1 MRLRMQ
7 SITEIALVRW
17 KMLKFLAKLF
27 IKTPREYDDPA
38 TRRAYGVL
46 CGAVGILLNILLFA
60 GKFIAGSLAK
70 SVAVTA
76 DAFNNLADAGSSV
89 ITMIGFRLAGQKPDK
104 EHPFGHGRFEYIAG
118 LLVSAAIILMGVELL
133 KTSVEKIIAPQA
145 VEFSVLTAVILV
157 FSVAV
162 KIYMA
167 VYNGSLG
174 KKLASPALAAA
185 AKDSLSDSIATAV
198 VLVSSAV
205 GHFLRINI
213 DGWCGAAVAVF
224 VLRAGIMSVRDTLAP
239 LLGTEP
245 DPEFVKKINVIVLS
259 YPEISAIHDLII
271 HDYGPGRQIIS
282 LHAEMPTESGSDIFK
297 LHDIVDN
304 AERRLRQE
312 LGCDATIHLDPV
324 AAEDEQ
330 TQMLHER
337 MEAALFEINSG
348 LTMHDF
354 RIVPGP
360 THTNLIF
367 DVVVPYD
374 NKMPQAEILEKIEY
388 AAAELPSGKNGGK
401 YYAVVRFDRPFT

>member
-1 MRLRMQ
+1 
-7 SITEIALVRW
+7 
-17 KMLKFLAKLF
+17 MLKFLAKLF

-245 DPEFVKKINVIVLS
+245 DPEFVKRINDIVLS
-259 YPEISAIHDLII
+259 YPEISAIHDLLI
-271 HDYGPGRQIIS
+271 HDYGPGRQMIS
-282 LHAEMPTESGSDIFK
+282 LHAEMPAESGSDIFK

>member
-1 MRLRMQ
+1 
-7 SITEIALVRW
+7 
-17 KMLKFLAKLF
+17 MLKFLAKLF

-205 GHFLRINI
+205 GHFLGINI

-245 DPEFVKKINVIVLS
+245 DPEFVKRINDIVLS

-271 HDYGPGRQIIS
+271 HDYGPGRQMIS

-374 NKMPQAEILEKIEY
+374 NKMSQAEILEKIEY
-388 AAAELPSGKNGGK
+388 AAAELSSGKNGGK
-401 YYAVVRFDRPFT
+401 YYAVVRFDRPFM

>member
-1 MRLRMQ
+1 
-7 SITEIALVRW
+7 
-17 KMLKFLAKLF
+17 MLKFLAKLF

-46 CGAVGILLNILLFA
+46 CGAVGILLNIMLFA

-198 VLVSSAV
+198 VLVSSVV

-245 DPEFVKKINVIVLS
+245 DPEFVKRINDIVLS

-354 RIVPGP
+354 RIGPGP

>member
-1 MRLRMQ
+1 
-7 SITEIALVRW
+7 
-17 KMLKFLAKLF
+17 MLKFLAKLF

-198 VLVSSAV
+198 VLISSAV

-245 DPEFVKKINVIVLS
+245 DPEFVKKINDIVLS

-304 AERRLRQE
+304 AERRLRRE

>member
-1 MRLRMQ
+1 
-7 SITEIALVRW
+7 
-17 KMLKFLAKLF
+17 MLKFLAKLF

-46 CGAVGILLNILLFA
+46 CGAIGILLNILLFA

-185 AKDSLSDSIATAV
+185 ARDSLSDSIATAV

-245 DPEFVKKINVIVLS
+245 DPEFVKRINDIVLS

-271 HDYGPGRQIIS
+271 HDYGPGRQMIS

-388 AAAELPSGKNGGK
+388 AAEELPSGKNGGK
-401 YYAVVRFDRPFT
+401 YYAVVRFDRPFM

>member
-1 MRLRMQ
+1 
-7 SITEIALVRW
+7 
-17 KMLKFLAKLF
+17 MLKFLAKLF

-46 CGAVGILLNILLFA
+46 CGAIGILLNILLFA

-145 VEFSVLTAVILV
+145 VEFSGLTAVILV

-245 DPEFVKKINVIVLS
+245 DPEFVKRINDIVLS

>member
-1 MRLRMQ
+1 
-7 SITEIALVRW
+7 
-17 KMLKFLAKLF
+17 MLKFLEKLF

-198 VLVSSAV
+198 VLISSAV

-245 DPEFVKKINVIVLS
+245 DPEFVKKINDIVLS

>member
-1 MRLRMQ
+1 
-7 SITEIALVRW
+7 
-17 KMLKFLAKLF
+17 MLKFLAKLF
-27 IKTPREYDDPA
+27 IKTPREYDDPV

-46 CGAVGILLNILLFA
+46 CGAIGILLNILLFA
-60 GKFIAGSLAK
+60 GKFIAGSIAK

-239 LLGTEP
+239 LLGTAP
-245 DPEFVKKINVIVLS
+245 DPEFVKRINDIVLS

>member
-1 MRLRMQ
+1 
-7 SITEIALVRW
+7 
-17 KMLKFLAKLF
+17 MLKFLAKMF

-89 ITMIGFRLAGQKPDK
+89 ITMIGFKLAGQKPDK

-133 KTSVEKIIAPQA
+133 KTSIEKIIAPQA

-185 AKDSLSDSIATAV
+185 TKDSLSDSIATAV

-205 GHFLRINI
+205 GHFLGINI

-245 DPEFVKKINVIVLS
+245 DPEFVKRINDIVLS

>member
-1 MRLRMQ
+1 
-7 SITEIALVRW
+7 
-17 KMLKFLAKLF
+17 MLKFLAKLF

-46 CGAVGILLNILLFA
+46 CGAIGILLNILLFA

-145 VEFSVLTAVILV
+145 VEFSVLTALILV

-185 AKDSLSDSIATAV
+185 ARDSLSDSIATAV

-245 DPEFVKKINVIVLS
+245 DPEFVKRINDIVLS
-259 YPEISAIHDLII
+259 YPEISAIYDLII

-401 YYAVVRFDRPFT
+401 YYAVVRFDRPFM

>member
-1 MRLRMQ
+1 MSINAEKKFAAGL
-7 SITEIALVRW
+7 SITSNALVIVT
-17 KMLKFLAKLF
+17 KIIAGMVSGSISIISEAIHSLSDFLAS
-27 IKTPREYDDPA
+27 
-38 TRRAYGVL
+38 VL
-46 CGAVGILLNILLFA
+46 TF
-60 GKFIAGSLAK
+60 F
-70 SVAVTA
+70 AVTRSA
-76 DAFNNLADAGSSV
+76 EPA
-89 ITMIGFRLAGQKPDK
+89 DK

-185 AKDSLSDSIATAV
+185 ARDSLSDSIATAV

-205 GHFLRINI
+205 GHFLGINI

-245 DPEFVKKINVIVLS
+245 DPEFVKRINDIVLS

-401 YYAVVRFDRPFT
+401 YYAVVRFDRPFM

>member
-1 MRLRMQ
+1 
-7 SITEIALVRW
+7 
-17 KMLKFLAKLF
+17 MLKFLAKLF

-205 GHFLRINI
+205 GHFLGINI
-213 DGWCGAAVAVF
+213 DGWCAAAYSIF
-224 VLRAGIMSVRDTLAP
+224 SRISACGILLSYGTTTSKIRLVCVGPGTIRKSCIVNP
-239 LLGTEP
+239 LL
-245 DPEFVKKINVIVLS
+245 
-259 YPEISAIHDLII
+259 ISN
-271 HDYGPGRQIIS
+271 R
-282 LHAEMPTESGSDIFK
+282 
-297 LHDIVDN
+297 
-304 AERRLRQE
+304 
-312 LGCDATIHLDPV
+312 
-324 AAEDEQ
+324 AASI
-330 TQMLHER
+330 R
-337 MEAALFEINSG
+337 S
-348 LTMHDF
+348 
-354 RIVPGP
+354 
-360 THTNLIF
+360 
-367 DVVVPYD
+367 
-374 NKMPQAEILEKIEY
+374 
-388 AAAELPSGKNGGK
+388 
-401 YYAVVRFDRPFT
+401 

>member
-1 MRLRMQ
+1 
-7 SITEIALVRW
+7 
-17 KMLKFLAKLF
+17 MLKFLAKMF

-205 GHFLRINI
+205 GHFLGINI
-213 DGWCGAAVAVF
+213 DGWFGAAVAVL
-224 VLRAGIMSVRDTLAP
+224 VLLAGIMSVRDTLAP

-245 DPEFVKKINVIVLS
+245 DPEFVKRINDIVLS

>member
-1 MRLRMQ
+1 
-7 SITEIALVRW
+7 
-17 KMLKFLAKLF
+17 MLKFLAKMF

-46 CGAVGILLNILLFA
+46 CGAIGILLNILLFA

-185 AKDSLSDSIATAV
+185 ARDSLSDSIATAV

-205 GHFLRINI
+205 GHFLGINI

-245 DPEFVKKINVIVLS
+245 DPEFVKRINDIVLS
-259 YPEISAIHDLII
+259 YSEISAIHDLII
-271 HDYGPGRQIIS
+271 HDYGPGRQMIS

-388 AAAELPSGKNGGK
+388 AAEELPSGKNGGK
-401 YYAVVRFDRPFT
+401 YYAVVRFDRPFM

>member
-1 MRLRMQ
+1 
-7 SITEIALVRW
+7 
-17 KMLKFLAKLF
+17 MLKFLEKLS

-133 KTSVEKIIAPQA
+133 KTSIEKIIAPQA

-205 GHFLRINI
+205 GHFLGINI
-213 DGWCGAAVAVF
+213 GGWCGAAVAVF

-245 DPEFVKKINVIVLS
+245 DPEFVKRINDIVLS

>member
-1 MRLRMQ
+1 
-7 SITEIALVRW
+7 
-17 KMLKFLAKLF
+17 MLKFLAKLF

-46 CGAVGILLNILLFA
+46 CGAIGILLNILLFA

-205 GHFLRINI
+205 GHFLGINI
-213 DGWCGAAVAVF
+213 DSWCGAAVAVF

-245 DPEFVKKINVIVLS
+245 DPEFVKRINDIVLS

-374 NKMPQAEILEKIEY
+374 NRMPQAEILEKIEY
-388 AAAELPSGKNGGK
+388 AAADLPSGKNGGK
-401 YYAVVRFDRPFT
+401 YYAVVRFDRPFM

>member
-1 MRLRMQ
+1 
-7 SITEIALVRW
+7 
-17 KMLKFLAKLF
+17 MLKFLAKLF

-89 ITMIGFRLAGQKPDK
+89 ITIIGFRLVGQKPDK

-245 DPEFVKKINVIVLS
+245 DPEFVKRINDIVLS

>member
-1 MRLRMQ
+1 
-7 SITEIALVRW
+7 
-17 KMLKFLAKLF
+17 
-27 IKTPREYDDPA
+27 
-38 TRRAYGVL
+38 
-46 CGAVGILLNILLFA
+46 
-60 GKFIAGSLAK
+60 
-70 SVAVTA
+70 
-76 DAFNNLADAGSSV
+76 
-89 ITMIGFRLAGQKPDK
+89 
-104 EHPFGHGRFEYIAG
+104 
-118 LLVSAAIILMGVELL
+118 
-133 KTSVEKIIAPQA
+133 
-145 VEFSVLTAVILV
+145 
-157 FSVAV
+157 
-162 KIYMA
+162 MA

-185 AKDSLSDSIATAV
+185 ARDSLSDSIATAV

-205 GHFLRINI
+205 GHFLGINI

-245 DPEFVKKINVIVLS
+245 DPEFVKRINDIVLS

-354 RIVPGP
+354 ELFPVRRIP
-360 THTNLIF
+360 I
-367 DVVVPYD
+367 
-374 NKMPQAEILEKIEY
+374 
-388 AAAELPSGKNGGK
+388 
-401 YYAVVRFDRPFT
+401 

>member
-1 MRLRMQ
+1 
-7 SITEIALVRW
+7 
-17 KMLKFLAKLF
+17 MLKFLAKLF

-46 CGAVGILLNILLFA
+46 CGAIGILLNILLFA

-245 DPEFVKKINVIVLS
+245 DPEFVKRINDIVLS
-259 YPEISAIHDLII
+259 YPKISAIHDLII

>member
-1 MRLRMQ
+1 
-7 SITEIALVRW
+7 
-17 KMLKFLAKLF
+17 MLKFLAKLF

-46 CGAVGILLNILLFA
+46 CGAIGILLNILLFA

-174 KKLASPALAAA
+174 KNLASPALAAA

-245 DPEFVKKINVIVLS
+245 DPEFVKRINDIVLS

-337 MEAALFEINSG
+337 MEAALFEINRG

>member
-1 MRLRMQ
+1 
-7 SITEIALVRW
+7 
-17 KMLKFLAKLF
+17 MLKFLAKLF

-46 CGAVGILLNILLFA
+46 CGAIGILLNILLFA

-89 ITMIGFRLAGQKPDK
+89 ITMIGFMLAGQKPDK

-205 GHFLRINI
+205 GHFLGINI

-245 DPEFVKKINVIVLS
+245 DPEFVKRINDIVLS

-304 AERRLRQE
+304 AERRLRKE

>member
-1 MRLRMQ
+1 
-7 SITEIALVRW
+7 
-17 KMLKFLAKLF
+17 MLKFLAKLF
-27 IKTPREYDDPA
+27 IKTPREYDDPT

-46 CGAVGILLNILLFA
+46 CGAIGILLNILLFA

-104 EHPFGHGRFEYIAG
+104 EHPFGHGRVEYIAG

-245 DPEFVKKINVIVLS
+245 DPEFVKRINDIVLS
-259 YPEISAIHDLII
+259 YPDISAIHDLII

-388 AAAELPSGKNGGK
+388 AAEELPSGKNGGK
-401 YYAVVRFDRPFT
+401 YYAVVRFDRPFM

>member
-1 MRLRMQ
+1 
-7 SITEIALVRW
+7 
-17 KMLKFLAKLF
+17 MLKFLAKMF

-46 CGAVGILLNILLFA
+46 CGAIGILLNILLFA

-174 KKLASPALAAA
+174 KKIASPALAAA

-245 DPEFVKKINVIVLS
+245 DPEFVKRINDIVLS

>member
-1 MRLRMQ
+1 
-7 SITEIALVRW
+7 
-17 KMLKFLAKLF
+17 MLKFLAKMF
-27 IKTPREYDDPA
+27 IKTPREYDDPT

-46 CGAVGILLNILLFA
+46 CGAIGILLNILLFA

-145 VEFSVLTAVILV
+145 VEFSVLTALILV

-185 AKDSLSDSIATAV
+185 ARDSLSDSIATAV

-224 VLRAGIMSVRDTLAP
+224 VLRAGIMSVRATLAP

-245 DPEFVKKINVIVLS
+245 DPEFVKRINDIVLS

-401 YYAVVRFDRPFT
+401 YYAVVRFDRPFM

>member
-1 MRLRMQ
+1 
-7 SITEIALVRW
+7 
-17 KMLKFLAKLF
+17 MLKFLAKLF

-46 CGAVGILLNILLFA
+46 CGAIGILLNILLFA

-185 AKDSLSDSIATAV
+185 ARDSLSDSIATAV

-205 GHFLRINI
+205 GHFIRINI

-245 DPEFVKKINVIVLS
+245 DPEFVKRINDIVLS

-312 LGCDATIHLDPV
+312 LGCDAPIHLDPV

>member
-1 MRLRMQ
+1 
-7 SITEIALVRW
+7 
-17 KMLKFLAKLF
+17 MLKLLAKLF
-27 IKTPREYDDPA
+27 IKNPTAYDEPK

-46 CGAVGILLNILLFA
+46 CGAVGIALNILLFA

-89 ITMIGFRLAGQKPDK
+89 ITMIGFKLAGQKPDK

-133 KTSVEKIIAPQA
+133 KTSIEKIIAPQA
-145 VEFSVLTAVILV
+145 VEFSILTAVILAA
-157 FSVAV
+157 SVAV

-167 VYNGSLG
+167 TYNGKLG
-174 KKLASPALAAA
+174 KKLASPALGAT
-185 AKDSLSDSIATAV
+185 AKDSLSDSVATAV
-198 VLVSSAV
+198 VLASSAV
-205 GHFLRINI
+205 GYFLKINI

-245 DPEFVKKINVIVLS
+245 DAEFVKRIEDIVLS

-271 HDYGPGRQIIS
+271 HDYGPGRQMIS
-282 LHAEMPTESGSDIFK
+282 LHAEMPAAPDSDIFK

-330 TQMLHER
+330 TRMLRER
-337 MEAALFEINSG
+337 MEAALFAINGG

-374 NKMPQAEILEKIEY
+374 NKMSQAEILEKIEY
-388 AAAELPSGKNGGK
+388 AAAELPSGNGRGK
-401 YYAVVRFDRPFT
+401 YYAVVHFDRPFV

>member
-1 MRLRMQ
+1 
-7 SITEIALVRW
+7 
-17 KMLKFLAKLF
+17 MLKFLAKLF

-46 CGAVGILLNILLFA
+46 CGAIGILLNILLFA

-89 ITMIGFRLAGQKPDK
+89 ITMIGFKLAGQKPDK

-133 KTSVEKIIAPQA
+133 KTSIEKIIAPQA

-245 DPEFVKKINVIVLS
+245 DPEFVKRINDIVLS

>member
-1 MRLRMQ
+1 
-7 SITEIALVRW
+7 
-17 KMLKFLAKLF
+17 MLKFLAKMF

-89 ITMIGFRLAGQKPDK
+89 ITIIGFRLVGQKPDK

-245 DPEFVKKINVIVLS
+245 DPEFVKRINDIVLS

>member
-1 MRLRMQ
+1 
-7 SITEIALVRW
+7 
-17 KMLKFLAKLF
+17 MLKFLAKLF
-27 IKTPREYDDPA
+27 IKTPMEYDDPA

-46 CGAVGILLNILLFA
+46 CGAIGILLNILLFV

-157 FSVAV
+157 FSVTV

-205 GHFLRINI
+205 GHFLGINI

-245 DPEFVKKINVIVLS
+245 DPEFVKRINDIVLS

>member
-1 MRLRMQ
+1 
-7 SITEIALVRW
+7 
-17 KMLKFLAKLF
+17 MLKFLAKLF

-198 VLVSSAV
+198 VLISSAV

-245 DPEFVKKINVIVLS
+245 DPEFVKRINDIVLS

-304 AERRLRQE
+304 AERRLRRE

>member
-1 MRLRMQ
+1 
-7 SITEIALVRW
+7 
-17 KMLKFLAKLF
+17 MLKFLAKLF

-145 VEFSVLTAVILV
+145 VEFSVLTALILV

-185 AKDSLSDSIATAV
+185 ARDSLSDSIATAV

-205 GHFLRINI
+205 GHFLEINI
-213 DGWCGAAVAVF
+213 DGWCGAAVAAF

-245 DPEFVKKINVIVLS
+245 DPEFVKRINDIVLS

-304 AERRLRQE
+304 AERRLRKE

>member
-1 MRLRMQ
+1 
-7 SITEIALVRW
+7 
-17 KMLKFLAKLF
+17 MLKFLAKLF

-46 CGAVGILLNILLFA
+46 CGAIGILLNILLFA

-118 LLVSAAIILMGVELL
+118 LLVSAAIMLMGVELL

-205 GHFLRINI
+205 GHFPGINI

-245 DPEFVKKINVIVLS
+245 DPEFVKRINDIVLS